1 MAIFDRMERQL
12 SRTIDKTFAI
22 RFALTPMRSSANG
35 RPSIDPERQ
44 SWTGRGILEQNAE
57 AVDVEIGRRDS
68 AGNSLGAMVRGHRSE
83 FSVDVNRYPEAGN
96 AKQGDQ
102 IEFDDLRRFR
112 ITDTRR
118 DGMSRIV
125 WTLTDLN

>member
-12 SRTIDKTFAI
+12 SRTVDRTFAVK
-22 RFALTPMRSSANG
+22 FVLYPQASNPNGRSSA
-35 RPSIDPERQ
+35 DPERQ
-44 SWTGRGILEQNAE
+44 IWTGKGVLEENAE

-83 FSVDVNRYPEAGN
+83 FSVDVNRYPGAVN
-96 AKQGDQ
+96 AKQGDEIQ
-102 IEFDDLRRFR
+102 LDDLRRFR
-112 ITDTRR
+112 ISDTRR

-125 WTLTDLN
+125 WTLI

>member
-12 SRTIDKTFAI
+12 SRTIDSTFAI
-22 RFALTPMRSSANG
+22 RFAFYPQASSPNGRSS
-35 RPSIDPERQ
+35 PDPERQ
-44 SWTGRGILEQNAE
+44 SWTGKGILEENAE

-83 FSVDVNRYPEAGN
+83 FSVDVNRYPEAVN
-96 AKQGDQ
+96 AKQCDEIQ
-102 IEFDDLRRFR
+102 FDDLRRFR

-125 WTLTDLN
+125 WTLTE